1 VAGPQARALLKRL
14 TNADLSNEAFPFMR
28 SARIE
33 VAGVDCIAL
42 RVSFT
47 GDLGWELHCAEGDQ
61 ARLYEALLLAG
72 QAVGAGPVGSRAL
85 MSLRVEKGYGSWGR
99 DYSPEYWPQETGL
112 AGLIKMDKEFLN
124 KGAYA
129 AISGNPPREVL
140 RTLVIEVTTAD
151 ATGNEPIFDLAGRPA
166 GKVSSGAYGYH
177 VGQSLA
183 LAYLRPDIAAGAEL
197 QVMVLGRPHRARVL
211 DGAAFDPEGR
221 RLRA

>member
-1 VAGPQARALLKRL
+1 
-14 TNADLSNEAFPFMR
+14 
-28 SARIE
+28 
-33 VAGVDCIAL
+33 
-42 RVSFT
+42 
-47 GDLGWELHCAEGDQ
+47 
-61 ARLYEALLLAG
+61 
-72 QAVGAGPVGSRAL
+72 
-85 MSLRVEKGYGSWGR
+85 
-99 DYSPEYWPQETGL
+99 
-112 AGLIKMDKEFLN
+112 MDKEFLN